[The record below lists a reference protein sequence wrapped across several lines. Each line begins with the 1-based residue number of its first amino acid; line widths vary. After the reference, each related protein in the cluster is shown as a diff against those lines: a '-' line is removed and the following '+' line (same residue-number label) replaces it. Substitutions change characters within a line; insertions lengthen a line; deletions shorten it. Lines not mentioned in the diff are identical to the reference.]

1 MKAFFTMVCVSIL
14 ATSVFASNC
23 EIKIEGSDMM
33 KYDVAEITLDTS
45 CKQTKISLKHAGKL
59 PINAIGHNVVIVE
72 EKNLSKI
79 TQQINFSLGVEKG
92 YLPESEEI
100 IFISAMV
107 GGGDTTELE
116 MNMSK
121 LDKTKS
127 YVFFCSFPGHWAL
140 MRGKIKII

>member
-1 MKAFFTMVCVSIL
+1 MKAFFTLLYASIL

-33 KYDVAEITLDTS
+33 KYDVAEIILDTS
-45 CKQTKISLKHAGKL
+45 CDQTKISLKHAGKL
-59 PINAIGHNVVIVE
+59 PINAMGHNVVIVE

-92 YLPESEEI
+92 YLPDSEDI

-107 GGGDTTELE
+107 GGGETTKLE
-116 MNMSK
+116 MDMSK

>member
-1 MKAFFTMVCVSIL
+1 MKIFFTMICGLIL
-14 ATSVFASNC
+14 AKRVFASNC

-33 KYDVAEITLDTS
+33 KYNVAEITLDTS

-59 PINAIGHNVVIVE
+59 PINAMGHNVVIVE

-92 YLPESEEI
+92 YLPKSEDI
-100 IFISAMV
+100 IYISAMV

-116 MNMSK
+116 MDMSK

>member
-1 MKAFFTMVCVSIL
+1 MKTFFTIVCASII
-14 ATSVFASNC
+14 ATSAFASNC

-45 CKQTKISLKHAGKL
+45 CEQTNISLKHAGKL
-59 PINAIGHNVVIVE
+59 PINAMGHNVVIVE

-92 YLPESEEI
+92 YLPESEDI

-107 GGGDTTELE
+107 GGEDTTELE
-116 MNMSK
+116 IDMSK

>member
-1 MKAFFTMVCVSIL
+1 MISASII

-33 KYDVAEITLDTS
+33 KYNVAEIILDTS
-45 CKQTKISLKHAGKL
+45 CEQTKISLKHAGKL
-59 PINAIGHNVVIVE
+59 PINAMGHNVVIVE

-92 YLPESEEI
+92 YLPDSEDI

-116 MNMSK
+116 MDMSK

>member
-1 MKAFFTMVCVSIL
+1 MKTFFTMLCTSIL

-45 CKQTKISLKHAGKL
+45 CDLTKISLKHAGKL
-59 PINAIGHNVVIVE
+59 PINAMGHNVVIVE

-79 TQQINFSLGVEKG
+79 TQQINFSLVEKG
-92 YLPESEEI
+92 YLPESEDI

-116 MNMSK
+116 MDMSK

>member
-1 MKAFFTMVCVSIL
+1 MKTIFTMLCASIL

-45 CKQTKISLKHAGKL
+45 CEQTKISLRHAGKL
-59 PINAIGHNVVIVE
+59 PINAMGHNVVIVE

-92 YLPESEEI
+92 YLPDS
-100 IFISAMV
+100 
-107 GGGDTTELE
+107 
-116 MNMSK
+116 
-121 LDKTKS
+121 
-127 YVFFCSFPGHWAL
+127 
-140 MRGKIKII
+140 

>member
-1 MKAFFTMVCVSIL
+1 MKTFFTMVCASIL

-45 CKQTKISLKHAGKL
+45 CEQTNISLKHAGKL
-59 PINAIGHNVVIVE
+59 PINAMGHNVVIVE

-79 TQQINFSLGVEKG
+79 TQQIDFSLGVEKG
-92 YLPESEEI
+92 YLPESEDI

-116 MNMSK
+116 IDMSK
-121 LDKTKS
+121 LDKNIN

>member
-1 MKAFFTMVCVSIL
+1 MKTLFTMLCTSIL
-14 ATSVFASNC
+14 ANSVFASNC

-45 CKQTKISLKHAGKL
+45 CEQTKIRLKHAGKL
-59 PINAIGHNVVIVE
+59 PINAMGHNVVIVE

-92 YLPESEEI
+92 YLPESENI

-116 MNMSK
+116 MDMSK
-121 LDKTKS
+121 LDKNKN

>member
-1 MKAFFTMVCVSIL
+1 MKTFFIIVYASIL
-14 ATSVFASNC
+14 ATNVFASNC

-45 CKQTKISLKHAGKL
+45 CEQTKISLKHAGKL
-59 PINAIGHNVVIVE
+59 PINAMGHNVVIVE

-92 YLPESEEI
+92 YLPDSEDI

-107 GGGDTTELE
+107 GGGETTELE
-116 MNMSK
+116 MDMSK

>member
-1 MKAFFTMVCVSIL
+1 MKTFFTMVCVSIL

-23 EIKIEGSDMM
+23 EILIEGSDMM

-45 CKQTKISLKHAGKL
+45 CEQTKISLKHAGKL
-59 PINAIGHNVVIVE
+59 PINAMGHNVVIVE

-92 YLPESEEI
+92 YLPESEDI

-116 MNMSK
+116 MDMSK

>member
-1 MKAFFTMVCVSIL
+1 MKTFFPMLCASIL
-14 ATSVFASNC
+14 ATSVYASNC

-45 CKQTKISLKHAGKL
+45 CEKTKISLKHAGKL
-59 PINAIGHNVVIVE
+59 PINAMGHNVVIVE
-72 EKNLSKI
+72 ENNLNKI
-79 TQQINFSLGVEKG
+79 TQQINFSLGAEKG
-92 YLPESEEI
+92 YLPDSEDI

-116 MNMSK
+116 MDMSK

>member
-1 MKAFFTMVCVSIL
+1 MKTYFTMVCASIFT
-14 ATSVFASNC
+14 TSVFASNC

-45 CKQTKISLKHAGKL
+45 CEQTNITLKHAGKL
-59 PINAIGHNVVIVE
+59 PINAMGHNIVIVE

-92 YLPESEEI
+92 YLPESEDI

-116 MNMSK
+116 MDMSK

>member
-1 MKAFFTMVCVSIL
+1 MRTFFTMVCASIF

-45 CKQTKISLKHAGKL
+45 CEQTKISLKHAGKL
-59 PINAIGHNVVIVE
+59 PINAMGHNVVIVE
-72 EKNLSKI
+72 EKNLNKI

-92 YLPESEEI
+92 YLPESEDI
-100 IFISAMV
+100 IYISEMV
-107 GGGDTTELE
+107 GGGNTTELE
-116 MNMSK
+116 MDMSK
-121 LDKTKS
+121 LDKNKR

>member
-1 MKAFFTMVCVSIL
+1 MVWTLIL

-45 CKQTKISLKHAGKL
+45 CEQTNISLKHAGKL
-59 PINAIGHNVVIVE
+59 PINAMGHNVVIVE

-92 YLPESEEI
+92 YLPESEDI

-116 MNMSK
+116 MDMTK

>member
-1 MKAFFTMVCVSIL
+1 MKAFFIIVCASIL

-59 PINAIGHNVVIVE
+59 PINAMGHNVVIVE

-92 YLPESEEI
+92 YLPESEDI
-100 IFISAMV
+100 IIISAMV
-107 GGGDTTELE
+107 GGGETTELE
-116 MNMSK
+116 MDMSK
-121 LDKTKS
+121 LDKTKN

>member
-1 MKAFFTMVCVSIL
+1 MKTFFTILCAPIL
-14 ATSVFASNC
+14 ATSVFANNC

-33 KYDVAEITLDTS
+33 RYDVAEITLDTS
-45 CKQTKISLKHAGKL
+45 CEQTNISLNHVGKL
-59 PINAIGHNVVIVE
+59 PINAMGHNVVIVE

-92 YLPESEEI
+92 YLPESEDI

-107 GGGDTTELE
+107 GGGNTTELE
-116 MNMSK
+116 MDMSK

-140 MRGKIKII
+140 MKGKIKII

>member
-1 MKAFFTMVCVSIL
+1 MVCVSIL

-23 EIKIEGSDMM
+23 EILIEGSDMM

-45 CKQTKISLKHAGKL
+45 CEQTKISLKHAGKL
-59 PINAIGHNVVIVE
+59 PINAMGHNIVIVE

-79 TQQINFSLGVEKG
+79 TQQINFSLGAEKG
-92 YLPESEEI
+92 YLPESEDI
-100 IFISAMV
+100 IYISAMV

-116 MNMSK
+116 MDMSK

>member
-1 MKAFFTMVCVSIL
+1 MKTFFTMVCASII

-45 CKQTKISLKHAGKL
+45 CEQTKISLKHAGKL
-59 PINAIGHNVVIVE
+59 PINAMGHNVVIVE

-92 YLPESEEI
+92 YLPESEDI
-100 IFISAMV
+100 IFISSMV
-107 GGGDTTELE
+107 GGGDTTEL
-116 MNMSK
+116 
-121 LDKTKS
+121 
-127 YVFFCSFPGHWAL
+127 
-140 MRGKIKII
+140 

>member
-1 MKAFFTMVCVSIL
+1 MKIFFTMVSASIL

-45 CKQTKISLKHAGKL
+45 FDQTNISLKHAGKL
-59 PINAIGHNVVIVE
+59 PINAMGHNIVIVE
-72 EKNLSKI
+72 EINLSKI

-92 YLPESEEI
+92 YLPESEDI

-116 MNMSK
+116 MDMSK